1 MKTRRG
7 KIIDYVILGVYAA
20 FFILVSVLEGVNPE

>member
-7 KIIDYVILGVYAA
+7 KIIDYVILGVIAA
-20 FFILVSVLEGVNPE
+20 FFILDMVLQGVYPE

>member
-1 MKTRRG
+1 MRTRRG

-20 FFILVSVLEGVNPE
+20 FFVLDMVIQGVYPE